1 MTQPYITE
9 ELRSDILA
17 CKGKLSLAV
26 AAKRFGVSRRTVGR
40 IYHGGESSTAKGA
53 SIEHLT
59 HEVEELKSLVTQL
72 LASQPRQRL
81 RRNPD
86 PTFDGKSHKSLANDY
101 SSPYRDRPGVEIF
114 RVHGVDVPVPSGW
127 RSLCEE
133 QWFLLSNPAS
143 PECSVYPYPQA
154 TKTKTKTELEKSPAK
169 EIVFE
174 DPYPGVVC
182 TCQACSD
189 WRLRIAF
196 EDRMQRSFVHAV
208 ALLEAWR
215 QR

>member
-1 MTQPYITE
+1 MTQAYVTK

-40 IYHGGESSTAKGA
+40 IYHGGEVSSAKDTR
-53 SIEHLT
+53 IEHLT

-72 LASQPRQRL
+72 LASQPRLRL

-86 PTFDGKSHKSLANDY
+86 PAFDGKSHKSSANDY
-101 SSPYRDRPGVEIF
+101 SSPYRETPGVEVF
-114 RVHGVDVPVPSGW
+114 RIHGVDVPVPSGW

-133 QWFLLSNPAS
+133 KWFSLSNPAS
-143 PECSVYPYPQA
+143 PECSVYPYPQT
-154 TKTKTKTELEKSPAK
+154 TKIKTKTESEKSPAK
-169 EIVFE
+169 EIAFE

-182 TCQACSD
+182 TCQACLD

-215 QR
+215 RR

>member
-40 IYHGGESSTAKGA
+40 IYHGGELSDAKDTG
-53 SIEHLT
+53 IEHLT
-59 HEVEELKSLVTQL
+59 HEVEELKNLVTQL

-86 PTFDGKSHKSLANDY
+86 PAFDGKSHKSSASDY
-101 SSPYRDRPGVEIF
+101 SSPYRDRPGVEVF

-133 QWFLLSNPAS
+133 KWFLLSNPAS

-154 TKTKTKTELEKSPAK
+154 TKTTSKSEKSSVK
-169 EIVFE
+169 DISFE

-182 TCQACSD
+182 TCQACLD